1 MKKSDFSK
9 FKPLGKNDKILLL
22 THTDMDGA
30 NIVVMNQMFNNVDVK
45 NCSNNNMSYLIKKN
59 VCDNNDY
66 DTILVVDISCNEED
80 AAIIN
85 ANPNKRKLILLD
97 HHETALNLN
106 KYSWAMVEPNI
117 IEDSFRASYYKG
129 IEGGHSSGTSLL
141 YDFLDYQ
148 GHTERVKNK
157 ELLEEYVNNVAMYDT
172 WDWNDLFDKK
182 EEPKELEDTFEMYGI
197 DMFQRLMSEKI
208 SKGEK
213 LVDIEEKTLLE
224 EFKVK
229 EQEYVDQVSKEFKEG
244 VININGK
251 DYTFLMGVCDSHLG
265 PIFEKMKESY
275 DGYDLYFINYGS
287 GLSLRTSRDDINV
300 GKLISKFGGGGHPGA
315 GGIRVDKELQVAQ
328 IEKNLPGVSLYIDRD
343 EKGYIKTQ
351 KDIEFE
357 EISNLDK
364 YTNLSKLETLREE
377 ADDRK
382 RNKAIFLIKKGII
395 TGMME
400 DENNE
405 YSSFVMAFTS
415 NYKEETKKVMKEM
428 FPKEDKYFICSD
440 TFFEYENTKTNE
452 IKIIEFSEESIID
465 TMSTILKGANIEL
478 TKDNLLEI

>member
-1 MKKSDFSK
+1 MKKLDFSK
-9 FKPLGKNDKILLL
+9 FKQVGKNDKILLL

-30 NIVVMNQMFNNVDVK
+30 NIVIMNQMFNNVDVK
-45 NCSNNNMSYLIKKN
+45 NCSNSNMSYFIKKN

-106 KYSWAMVEPNI
+106 KYSWAMVEQNI

-157 ELLEEYVNNVAMYDT
+157 ELLKEYVNNVAMYDT

-208 SKGEK
+208 SKGER
-213 LVDIEEKTLLE
+213 LVGIEEKKLLE

-265 PIFEKMKESY
+265 PIFEKMKEFY

-287 GLSLRTSRDDINV
+287 GLSLRTSRDDIHIGN
-300 GKLISKFGGGGHPGA
+300 LISKFGGGGHPGA
-315 GGIRVDKELQVAQ
+315 GGIRIGKELQVAQ
-328 IEKNLPGVSLYIDRD
+328 IEKNLPEVSFYIDRN
-343 EKGYIKTQ
+343 EKGYIETP
-351 KDIEFE
+351 KDVKFE
-357 EISNLDK
+357 EIKSLDK
-364 YTNLSKLETLREE
+364 YKNLPVKEALRMESE
-377 ADDRK
+377 DRK
-382 RNKAIFLIKKGII
+382 KMKTMFLIKKGII
-395 TGMME
+395 TGTMK
-400 DENNE
+400 DKNGE
-405 YSSFVMAFTS
+405 YSSFAMAFNS
-415 NYKEETKKVMKEM
+415 SHKEETRNAMKEM
-428 FPKEDKYFICSD
+428 FPFVDKYFICSD
-440 TFFEYENTKTNE
+440 TSFEYENIKTNKV
-452 IKIIEFSEESIID
+452 KIVEFSEESVLE
-465 TMSTILKGANIEL
+465 TMSTVFKGASICL
-478 TKDNLLEI
+478 TSDNLLEI